1 MRSVS
6 SMADSFKRSIFPVL
20 SGLAAKRPDDLIGER
35 DDLLIDLRNWTK
47 DPGAGSF
54 WDIVTI
60 AALARFLAPAA
71 CFEIGTGRGRGTI
84 QLAGNSPAD
93 AAVYTLDISDQPEV
107 GSVFRGRPEAE
118 KIRKLVGD
126 SRTFSFEPWHG
137 TIGLVL
143 VDGDH
148 GYEGVRF
155 DTEVAFRLLA
165 PGGGILWH
173 DFGPSWPGVI
183 KALRERPERDS
194 IYRVFGTNFA
204 YYRRPPAPTNNSQA

>member
-1 MRSVS
+1 MRSVAAMTYS
-6 SMADSFKRSIFPVL
+6 LRRSLFPVHA
-20 SGLAAKRPDDLIGER
+20 GLAARRLDDLVGETEDLR
-35 DDLLIDLRNWTK
+35 IDLLACTK

-54 WDIVTI
+54 WDMVTI
-60 AALARFLAPAA
+60 AALARYLAPAA

-93 AAVYTLDISDQPEV
+93 ATVYTMDISDQPEV
-107 GSVFRGRPEAE
+107 GSVFRDRPEAA
-118 KIRKLVGD
+118 KIRRLHSN
-126 SRTFSFEPWHG
+126 SRTFSFEPWHD

-148 GYEGVRF
+148 GYEGVRH
-155 DTEVAFRLLA
+155 DTQVAFRLVA

-173 DFGPSWPGVI
+173 DVGPNWPGVI

-194 IYRVFGTNFA
+194 IYRVYGTNFA
-204 YYRRPPAPTNNSQA
+204 YYRRPPAPTSNTRA